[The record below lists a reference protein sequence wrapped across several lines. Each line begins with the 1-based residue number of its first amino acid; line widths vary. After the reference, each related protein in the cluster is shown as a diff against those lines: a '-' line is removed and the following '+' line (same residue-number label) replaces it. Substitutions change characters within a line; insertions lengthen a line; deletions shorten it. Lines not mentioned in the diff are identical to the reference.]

1 MPPASS
7 NQGFESS
14 VTVQLGLCWDSKT
27 QNPAWMKGKIFQT
40 PEVLIKLTLEPSLF
54 LNEAYLTV
62 SLKVSKTFLESPD
75 WLQESSLQVIP
86 QNVRLS
92 VPGSSKPDTC
102 FGPYGVQDQWDGP
115 LCNFDE
121 ILMSEKT
128 LTDFQVMSRFHLS
141 SLQRV
146 PDPALKFRMFLLYQG
161 CPIQCK
167 GIINFH
173 VPICQNMPN
182 LKIANIVS

>member
-1 MPPASS
+1 MPPASP

-14 VTVQLGLCWDSKT
+14 VTVQLGLCWDYKT
-27 QNPAWMKGKIFQT
+27 LMPSWMKGKIFQT
-40 PEVLIKLTLEPSLF
+40 PEVLIRLTLEPSLF

-75 WLQESSLQVIP
+75 WLKESSLQVIP

-92 VPGSSKPDTC
+92 VPSNHTY

-115 LCNFDE
+115 VCNFDE
-121 ILMSEKT
+121 VLLSTKT
-128 LTDFQVMSRFHLS
+128 STEFQSMCRFHLS
-141 SLQRV
+141 SLQCV

-167 GIINFH
+167 GVINFH

-182 LKIANIVS
+182 LKIANVVS

>member
-1 MPPASS
+1 MPPASP

-27 QNPAWMKGKIFQT
+27 QMPTWMKGKIFQT
-40 PEVLIKLTLEPSLF
+40 PEVLIRLKVEPSLF
-54 LNEAYLTV
+54 LNEANLTV
-62 SLKVSKTFLESPD
+62 SLKVSKAFLGSPD

-86 QNVRLS
+86 QNVCLS
-92 VPGSSKPDTC
+92 VPSNHTHY
-102 FGPYGVQDQWDGP
+102 GPYGVQDKWDGP

-121 ILMSEKT
+121 ILVAAKT
-128 LTDFQVMSRFHLS
+128 STDFQVMNRFHLS

-146 PDPALKFRMFLLYQG
+146 SDPALKFRMFLLYQG

-167 GIINFH
+167 GVINFH

-182 LKIANIVS
+182 LKIANIIS